1 MADTVRRRWTLA
13 EFLAWENEQETRHEF
28 VGGQIRAMV
37 GASRGHNK
45 IARNVLAY
53 LYARLGN
60 GKCQPYGSDMKIIIP
75 AGNVRYSDVMIDCGP
90 EKPDDIAATAPTVA
104 IEVLSK
110 STAYV
115 DQTQKLADYQSIP
128 SMQHVLHLVQE
139 RAEGELWT
147 RTGESWRRTSLVG
160 LDAEV
165 DLAAIGVA
173 FTLAIAYEGVALD
186 DAEANDP

>member
-45 IARNVLAY
+45 IARNVLAH

-60 GKCQPYGSDMKIIIP
+60 GKCQPYGSDMKIITP
-75 AGNVRYSDVMIDCGP
+75 AGNVRYPDVMVDCGP
-90 EKPDDIAATAPTVA
+90 EKSDDIAATAPTVVV
-104 IEVLSK
+104 EVLSK
-110 STAYV
+110 STAFF
-115 DQTQKLADYQSIP
+115 DQTEKLADYQSIP

-139 RAEGELWT
+139 RIAGELWT
-147 RTGESWRRTSLVG
+147 RDGDSWRRTPLAGADS
-160 LDAEV
+160 EV
-165 DLAAIGVA
+165 ELAAIGVA
-173 FTLAIAYEGVALD
+173 FTLAIAYDGVALD